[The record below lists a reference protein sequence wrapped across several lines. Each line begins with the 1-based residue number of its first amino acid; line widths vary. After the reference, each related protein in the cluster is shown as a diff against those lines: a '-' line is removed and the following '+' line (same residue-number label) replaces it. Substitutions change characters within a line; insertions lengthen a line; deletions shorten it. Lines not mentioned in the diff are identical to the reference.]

1 MFELTINGTVFQ
13 FKFGMGFLRDIN
25 RTLCKS
31 MEGIPNEKQNIG
43 LQYKIGGIIDG
54 DIEALVEVLD
64 IANKTEN
71 PRVTRPLLDA
81 YIDDENTDIDR
92 LFEDV
97 LDFLKRT
104 NATKKTTLQ
113 LLEMVE
119 KEKAKAAAKEAA
131 EAAKN

>member
-1 MFELTINGTVFQ
+1 MFELTINGTVYQ
-13 FKFGMGFLRDIN
+13 FKFGMGFLRDIHK
-25 RTLCKS
+25 TLCKS
-31 MEGIPNEKQNIG
+31 MDGIPNEKQNIG

-54 DIEALVEVLD
+54 DVEALVEVLD
-64 IANKTEN
+64 IANKTQN
-71 PRVTRPLLDA
+71 PRVSRAILDD

-104 NATKKTTLQ
+104 NATKKTAMQ

>member
-1 MFELTINGTVFQ
+1 MFELTINGTVYQ

-25 RTLCKS
+25 KTLCKS
-31 MEGIPNEKQNIG
+31 MDGIPNEKQNIG

-54 DIEALVEVLD
+54 DVEALVEVLD
-64 IANKTEN
+64 IANKTQN
-71 PRVTRPLLDA
+71 PRVSRAILDD

-104 NATKKTTLQ
+104 NATKKTAMQ

>member
-1 MFELTINGTVFQ
+1 MFELTIKDTVYS

-25 RTLCKS
+25 KMLGKP
-31 MEGIPNEKQNIG
+31 MDGIPNEKQNVG

-54 DIEALVEVLD
+54 DVEALVDVLD
-64 IANKTEN
+64 IANKTQD
-71 PRVTRPLLDA
+71 PRISRKLLDE

-104 NATKKTTLQ
+104 NATKKTTMQ

-119 KEKAKAAAKEAA
+119 REKAKQTAQ
-131 EAAKN
+131 N